1 MTFRQRTRKGTFL
14 CAPKGIFVLSKAMQ
28 NVLSRAVWLMVLSLG
43 GCLRLIEVDV
53 PTDTGELVVE
63 AYYNDS
69 DSAVVRLSRTV
80 PYFKEGRPAPIQNA
94 LVYLEEV
101 ETGARDTLVWRDS
114 MYVRVGGQVQPAS
127 RHTYR
132 LYVRTADG
140 EEAQAICRMPEP
152 VRLETLFVL
161 FRPANGFLPEG
172 LRAIGAARDP
182 AGFGNAY
189 RARLWINDTLQNRIR
204 DWIYSDD
211 RYVDGNYV
219 VFEFPYNLNPGD
231 TLAVELM
238 SIPNEVIQYYDQLLR
253 NASGS
258 SGGFSPP
265 PDNAYSNFTGNRRRV
280 WGFFIAYASDRK
292 GVRAR

>member
-1 MTFRQRTRKGTFL
+1 MQKVFGSAKWVF
-14 CAPKGIFVLSKAMQ
+14 AM
-28 NVLSRAVWLMVLSLG
+28 LALSLS

-63 AYYNDS
+63 AYYNS
-69 DSAVVRLSRTV
+69 LDSAVVRLSRTI
-80 PYFKEGRPAPIQNA
+80 PYFQEGAPAPITDA
-94 LVYLEEV
+94 LVCLEEV

-114 MYVRVGGQVQPAS
+114 LYVRVGGRVQPIP

-132 LYVRTADG
+132 LQIRTADG
-140 EEAQAICRMPEP
+140 EEAQALCRMPEP

-161 FRPANGFLPEG
+161 FRPANGFLPAG
-172 LRAIGAARDP
+172 FRAIGAALDP
-182 AGFGNAY
+182 AGLGNAY
-189 RARLWINDTLQNRIR
+189 RARLWLNDTLQNRIR

-211 RYVDGNYV
+211 RFVDGNFV

-238 SIPNEVIQYYDQLLR
+238 SIPLEVIRFYDQLLR
-253 NASGS
+253 NAFGG

-265 PDNAYSNFTGNRRRV
+265 PDNAYSNFAGNRRRV
-280 WGFFIAYASDRK
+280 WGFFIAYASDQR
-292 GVRAR
+292 GVRAP